1 MRISDWSSDV
11 CSSDLFEEP
20 GQIEGNGSHQYE
32 QQQNDARVL
41 QLKGPANRRTARP
54 QREQRSA
61 QRQAGQHNACRIGK
75 SIAPNDM
82 FIAPRLGQLECL
94 ETQNR
99 KNAGHDIEQ
108 QDRKSTRLNSV
119 TNAHLVCSPLLE
131 TKKKNP
137 TTLHHQRIK

>member
-11 CSSDLFEEP
+11 CSSDLPGIDTAQFEEP

-61 QRQAGQHNACRIGK
+61 QRQAGRHNACRIGK

-82 FIAPRLGQLECL
+82 FIAPRLGQLECY
-94 ETQNR
+94 
-99 KNAGHDIEQ
+99 
-108 QDRKSTRLNSV
+108 
-119 TNAHLVCSPLLE
+119 
-131 TKKKNP
+131 
-137 TTLHHQRIK
+137 

>member
-11 CSSDLFEEP
+11 CSSDLPGIDTAQFEEP

-61 QRQAGQHNACRIGK
+61 QRQAGQHTACSIGK
-75 SIAPNDM
+75 SIAQNDM
-82 FIAPRLGQLECL
+82 FIAPRPGQHECP
-94 ETQNR
+94 ETTDS
-99 KNAGHDIEQ
+99 KAAGQDIE
-108 QDRKSTRLNSV
+108 
-119 TNAHLVCSPLLE
+119 
-131 TKKKNP
+131 
-137 TTLHHQRIK
+137 

>member
-11 CSSDLFEEP
+11 CSSDLPGIDTAQFEEP

-61 QRQAGQHNACRIGK
+61 QRQAGQHNACRIGT

-82 FIAPRLGQLECL
+82 LLAPRLGQLECRA
-94 ETQNR
+94 TQN
-99 KNAGHDIEQ
+99 Q
-108 QDRKSTRLNSV
+108 
-119 TNAHLVCSPLLE
+119 
-131 TKKKNP
+131 KNP
-137 TTLHHQRIK
+137 GNTSEERLGGKGR